1 MLTKIFKNRIACLD
15 VYGNGTT
22 TWQHAWSDDA
32 IPSRFCDASA
42 FCCQGKAGV
51 TFTAYWPFRAAI
63 TIGVSL
69 GPSLSLFTRAWVLV
83 FPLHTDA
90 FVFADINEGDVFP
103 GLSAVQHL
111 KLFFHGMGICK
122 EIGATSSLRP
132 EKEAEQRFEFG
143 VEMQSGPILWMR

>member
-1 MLTKIFKNRIACLD
+1 M
-15 VYGNGTT
+15 
-22 TWQHAWSDDA
+22 DDA

-63 TIGVSL
+63 TIGVSFR
-69 GPSLSLFTRAWVLV
+69 LSLAFFGTWVLV

-90 FVFADINEGDVFP
+90 FVCADINEGDVFP
-103 GLSAVQHL
+103 GLSAAQHL

-122 EIGATSSLRP
+122 EIGATSSLSP
-132 EKEAEQRFEFG
+132 ERAEQRFEFG